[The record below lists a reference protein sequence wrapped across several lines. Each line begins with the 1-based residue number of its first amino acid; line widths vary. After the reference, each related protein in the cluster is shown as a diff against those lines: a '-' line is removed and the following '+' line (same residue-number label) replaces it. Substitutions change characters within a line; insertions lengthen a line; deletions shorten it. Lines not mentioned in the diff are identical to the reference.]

1 LHKTLVSGW
10 CGLLNR
16 ILNLKTNTMTE
27 IKDLVG
33 KILTEIKNN
42 GDELIFI
49 VDDGTQYKMYHGQNC
64 CESVFIDDINGDLDD
79 LIGTPILL
87 AEEVSNEEFENAFAS
102 KFKEVEGSYS
112 KKDNEG
118 NYEPESFTWTFY
130 KLATIKGYVDIRW
143 FGESNGYY
151 SESVDFIQ
159 VGVDREW

>member
-1 LHKTLVSGW
+1 
-10 CGLLNR
+10 
-16 ILNLKTNTMTE
+16 MAE
-27 IKDLVG
+27 FKDLVG
-33 KILTEIKNN
+33 KTLSEIKNN

-49 VDDGTQYKMYHGQNC
+49 VDDGTEYKMYHAQDC
-64 CESVFIDDINGDLDD
+64 CESVSIEDINGDLND

-87 AEEVSNEEFENAFAS
+87 AEEIS
-102 KFKEVEGSYS
+102 
-112 KKDNEG
+112 
-118 NYEPESFTWTFY
+118 NYEPVSDEDKQKTKEADEWGSCTWTFY